1 MKKILSGAAVI
12 ASGAVLL
19 YLSRH
24 KERDLSYEEEI
35 VESNSDGSEK
45 NYLDEEKIID
55 VEIYQEEEE
64 EVFTCSRCENEFEE
78 CTEDSFV
85 YDRDGNR
92 YCESCADINE
102 QLNSFNTN
110 NSGDTDYD
118 WGCN

>member
-12 ASGAVLL
+12 ASGAVFL

-55 VEIYQEEEE
+55 VEIYEE